1 MKKQTKKNRRIRGYR
16 YQGTEAAVFDR
27 GFFFPTG
34 HPKPEHS
41 GSGRPDRFHRK
52 PVEIGQIPVQIQIV
66 RRIWESTGLTGIP
79 AGLAG
84 IPVGLTGNRSN
95 SIFFLF
101 WFKFKCP

>member
-1 MKKQTKKNRRIRGYR
+1 MNKCQPTHLS
-16 YQGTEAAVFDR
+16 EP

-41 GSGRPDRFHRK
+41 GSGKPDRFHRK

-66 RRIWESTGLTGIP
+66 RRIWEPT
-79 AGLAG
+79 GLAG
-84 IPVGLTGNRSN
+84 IPTGLTGNRSN

-101 WFKFKCP
+101 WFKFKCPQSILNEYLYNIF